1 MDIKNKMSEMIEK
14 RVVLESKFLDSN
26 YKSHLLSKLKSNIT
40 LECTEEYGHIID
52 IIKIIDIISHKIDR
66 TNSDNIFNV
75 RFEAET
81 IKPIPGKIMEGTVC
95 MIYKDGIFISIMD
108 RQKML
113 IPSTLLKG
121 YRFDDTI
128 PSYSDG
134 MNTIMMDNIVKAK
147 VTAVKYNKQNFS
159 CFGSLV

>member
-1 MDIKNKMSEMIEK
+1 MPEVIEK
-14 RVVLESKFLDSN
+14 RIVLESKFLDSN
-26 YKSHLLSKLKSNIT
+26 YKSHLLFKLKSDISFD
-40 LECTEEYGHIID
+40 CTEEYGHIID
-52 IIKIIDIISHKIDR
+52 IIQILSIISHKIDR
-66 TNSDNIFNV
+66 TNSDNIFNIK
-75 RFEAET
+75 FEAET
-81 IKPIPGKIMEGTVC
+81 LKPLPNQIMEGNVC

-134 MNTIMMDNIVKAK
+134 MNVIMMGNIIKAK

>member
-1 MDIKNKMSEMIEK
+1 MSQVIEK
-14 RVVLESKFLDSN
+14 RIVLESKFLDSN
-26 YKSHLLSKLKSNIT
+26 YKAHLLNKLKANIT
-40 LECTEEYGHIID
+40 SDCTEEYGHIID
-52 IIKIIDIISHKIDR
+52 IIQILSIISHKIDR
-66 TNSDNIFNV
+66 TNSDNIFNIK
-75 RFEAET
+75 FEAET
-81 IKPIPGKIMEGTVC
+81 IKPVPGKIMEGKVC

-108 RQKML
+108 KQKML

-121 YRFDDTI
+121 YRFDDTV

-134 MNTIMMDNIVKAK
+134 MNIIMMDNIIRAK